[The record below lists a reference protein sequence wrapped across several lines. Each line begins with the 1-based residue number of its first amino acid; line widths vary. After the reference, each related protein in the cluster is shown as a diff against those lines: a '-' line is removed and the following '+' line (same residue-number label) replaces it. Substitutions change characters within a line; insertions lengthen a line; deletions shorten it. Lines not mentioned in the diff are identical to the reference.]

1 MENPNMAIQPDFTTE
16 EYQEARLHLVND
28 AVDDQQA
35 ANILATLWVLNNNKE
50 KLNWQTCKEQEA
62 QRAQDKAEQA
72 EEELAKQQCR
82 RLKEAE
88 MAQAEE
94 RKKNRTKHALIRKV
108 GVPSGPVN
116 IPSPYAVCKLKKGE
130 YCELYF
136 FTNIGLAEAETFN
149 PSIDNEALTLLKA
162 DNGQHIW
169 VPASTTR
176 DKSSV
181 IKDEDLTWE
190 QFREASMHLIST
202 MKEHNW
208 EEERVDMHVGF
219 WMAIKAHPW
228 QHSLHAHLKRA
239 LLLYQSQQ
247 RQRWHRALLTLNTWS
262 LSELNQ
268 ELLNDAREEILDREH
283 SQELENL
290 RKVRNTCLSN
300 DTPTNITLPLSAFR
314 SPSPLLSL
322 AS

>member
-50 KLNWQTCKEQEA
+50 KLNWQTRKEQEA
-62 QRAQDKAEQA
+62 QRAQDEAEQA
-72 EEELAKQQCR
+72 KEELAERQCR
-82 RLKEAE
+82 RLEEAE
-88 MAQAEE
+88 MARAEE
-94 RKKNRTKHALIRKV
+94 RKKNRTKHAPIRKV

-116 IPSPYAVCKLKKGE
+116 IPSLYAARKLKKGE

-136 FTNIGLAEAETFN
+136 FTNISLAEVETFN
-149 PSIDNEALTLLKA
+149 PSIDDEALTLLKA

-169 VPASTTR
+169 VTASTTR
-176 DKSSV
+176 DKSSI

-190 QFREASMHLIST
+190 QFGEASVCLISA

-208 EEERVDMHVGF
+208 EEERVDMHIDF

-228 QHSLHAHLKRA
+228 RRSPCMHLKRA

-247 RQRWHRALLTLNTWS
+247 RQRWHCALSTLNTWS

-268 ELLNDAREEILDREH
+268 ELLNDACEEILDRER

-290 RKVRNTCLSN
+290 RKVRNTCPSN
-300 DTPTNITLPLSAFR
+300 DTPTNITLLLSAFR

-322 AS
+322 AL